1 MVIMSWPHI
10 GYRHNYDLEFITW
23 AVIELSAWL
32 LAANMPPLC
41 ALFTTMIP
49 SLRESKRPA
58 ISAPIADSLVHTAG
72 STYNPESCNSRHS
85 SQTVIYRPN
94 TSYFPSRMSRFH
106 DEESCITFEMSTTR
120 STRSPTKSCKTGKS
134 FQEDTR
140 RVSDWSQFSGFTY
153 YTNATSEGSEEDKE
167 DKKENGRVRVST
179 SELEEIVK
187 SLGIERPVRAEV
199 QGDPEED
206 GEGDGTEHIPASSEE
221 IGGRRKEGENND
233 EDGDSVSLQSEA
245 DSSEVTVSRL
255 RARS

>member
-1 MVIMSWPHI
+1 M
-10 GYRHNYDLEFITW
+10 T
-23 AVIELSAWL
+23 
-32 LAANMPPLC
+32 
-41 ALFTTMIP
+41 
-49 SLRESKRPA
+49 
-58 ISAPIADSLVHTAG
+58 
-72 STYNPESCNSRHS
+72 
-85 SQTVIYRPN
+85 
-94 TSYFPSRMSRFH
+94 RFH

-134 FQEDTR
+134 SQEDTR

-167 DKKENGRVRVST
+167 DKKENGRARVST

-187 SLGIERPVRAEV
+187 SLGIERPVSAEV
-199 QGDPEED
+199 QGDPEEE
-206 GEGDGTEHIPASSEE
+206 GEEDRIEHAPASSGET
-221 IGGRRKEGENND
+221 GGRSEQGDNSD